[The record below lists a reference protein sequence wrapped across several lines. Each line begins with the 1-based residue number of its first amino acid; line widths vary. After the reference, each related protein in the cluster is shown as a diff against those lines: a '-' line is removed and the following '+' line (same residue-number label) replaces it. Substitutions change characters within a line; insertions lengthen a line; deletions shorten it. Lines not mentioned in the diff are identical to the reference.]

1 MGFEAILKIILAI
14 HLSSILLL
22 NDKKEHYVSSK
33 ESRVDNK
40 QINKCCLLFS
50 GAAIYW
56 WSRSRNFR

>member
-1 MGFEAILKIILAI
+1 MGLEAILKIILAI

-40 QINKCCLLFS
+40 QIN
-50 GAAIYW
+50 
-56 WSRSRNFR
+56 